1 MKTRKIPMRKCLVS
15 RESFPKKELIRI
27 VVDKEKN
34 VSVDQS
40 GKLNGRGAYL
50 KLDLDIIKEA
60 KKRKVLER
68 EFEVNNLEHI
78 YQELEDLVNE

>member
-1 MKTRKIPMRKCLVS
+1 MKIKKIPMRKCLVS
-15 RESFPKKELIRI
+15 KESFPKKELIRI

-50 KLDLDIIKEA
+50 KLDLAIIKEA

-68 EFEVNNLEHI
+68 EFEVSNLEHI
-78 YQELEDLVNE
+78 YQELEDLASA

>member
-34 VSVDQS
+34 VRVDQS